1 MRQLQSIPNAPY
13 LVDSMRS
20 LGYSFEDAIADLVD
34 NSVSAKAKNIDI
46 FQKPSE
52 NDDPELI
59 IIDDGEGMSEGELI
73 EALRF
78 GSRSPND
85 VRESDDLGRFGLG
98 MKTASLSQCRQLI
111 VASKKRGSAKIYCA
125 SWDLDVIRDT
135 NDWSVIQYD
144 DEEISRLPE
153 IKKLEE
159 ATTGTYVLLR
169 NFDRLA
175 ESSNSIENA
184 MMECVARTEE
194 HLALVFHR
202 IMSEDGVRIS
212 INYRKIEPLDPF
224 LEGHR
229 GTQKLQLERIK
240 IDGEEITAQ
249 PFILPHMNNL
259 SREDLKKVG
268 GKDDLR
274 ANQGFYIYRCKRLI
288 IWGTWFRLENKRELN
303 KLARVRVDIPN
314 SLDSIWS
321 IDVKK
326 STATIPQKIRKQLSN
341 TVSDAIFKSGR
352 TITHR
357 RKLDRDDNYVYIWN
371 RETDKDDNAIYSIN
385 RDHQLLQMLYGGL
398 DDSQKKIFEAI
409 LETIESGLLA
419 PNLYADAAADK
430 LARCVRDKDEL
441 FAQFTEGVEYAT
453 KNGMLPRDEAV
464 DILARQEPFIDYSNF
479 KEEWKKRNDIE

>member
-34 NSVSAKAKNIDI
+34 NSISAKAKHIKI
-46 FQKPSE
+46 IQKPSAK
-52 NDDPELI
+52 PELI
-59 IIDDGEGMSEGELI
+59 IFDDGYGMSEAELI

-78 GSRSPND
+78 GSRSPNEI
-85 VRESDDLGRFGLG
+85 REENDLGRFGLG
-98 MKTASLSQCRQLI
+98 MKTASLSQCKQLI
-111 VASKKRGSAKIYCA
+111 VASKKDGRISCA
-125 SWDLDVIRDT
+125 SWDLDVIKDT

-144 DEEISRLPE
+144 DEEISELPE
-153 IKKLEE
+153 IRLLNNSELKH
-159 ATTGTYVLLR
+159 GTYVLLR

-175 ESSNSIENA
+175 ESSDDIQNA
-184 MMECVARTEE
+184 MTDCIAKTRD
-194 HLALVFHR
+194 HLSLVFHR
-202 IMSEDGVRIS
+202 IMSEDGVQID
-212 INYRKIEPLDPF
+212 INNSVIEPLDPF
-224 LEGHR
+224 LEGHK
-229 GTQKLQLERIK
+229 GTQRLNTERIR
-240 IDGEEITAQ
+240 IDGHEIIAQ

-259 SREDLKKVG
+259 S
-268 GKDDLR
+268 KDDLR
-274 ANQGFYIYRCKRLI
+274 KVGGRDDLRTNQGFYIYRCKRLI

-326 STATIPQKIRKQLSN
+326 SSATIPQKIRRQLTN
-341 TVSDAIFKSGR
+341 TISDAIAKSTR

-357 RKLDRDDNYVYIWN
+357 RKLERDNDYVYIWE

-385 RDHQLLQMLYGGL
+385 RNHQLIQLLYNTL
-398 DDSQKKIFEAI
+398 DDKQQKLFEDV

-430 LARCVRDKDEL
+430 LSRCLRNKEDL
-441 FAQFTEGVEYAT
+441 FAQFTNNVKYMVEEL
-453 KNGMLPRDEAV
+453 GMSRGEAAA
-464 DILARQEPFIDYSNF
+464 ILAKQEPFIEYANF
-479 KEEWKKRNDIE
+479 KEEWEKQL

>member
-1 MRQLQSIPNAPY
+1 MKQLQSIPNAPY
-13 LVDSMRS
+13 LVESMRS

-34 NSVSAKAKNIDI
+34 NSISARAKHVKII
-46 FQKPSE
+46 QKPSD
-52 NDDPELI
+52 NPELI
-59 IIDDGEGMSEGELI
+59 VFDDGDGMSEEELI

-78 GSRSPND
+78 GSRSPD
-85 VRESDDLGRFGLG
+85 EIREGDDLGRFGLG
-98 MKTASLSQCRQLI
+98 MKTASLSQCRKLI
-111 VASKKRGSAKIYCA
+111 VASKKSGKISCA
-125 SWDLDVIRDT
+125 SWDLDVIKDT

-144 DEEISRLPE
+144 DENEVNELPE
-153 IKKLEE
+153 LQRLFSMVES
-159 ATTGTYVLLR
+159 GTYVLLR

-175 ESSNSIENA
+175 ESSDSIQSA
-184 MMECVARTEE
+184 MTDCIAKTRD
-194 HLALVFHR
+194 HLSLVFHR
-202 IMSEDGVRIS
+202 IISENGVRID
-212 INYRKIEPLDPF
+212 INNNPIEPLDPF
-224 LEGHR
+224 LEYHK
-229 GTQKLQLERIK
+229 GTQKLQTERIY
-240 IDGEEITAQ
+240 IDGEEIIAQ

-259 SREDLKKVG
+259 TKEDFRRVG

-341 TVSDAIFKSGR
+341 TISDAIFKSGR

-357 RKLDRDDNYVYIWN
+357 RKLDRDNDYVYIWN
-371 RETDKDDNAIYSIN
+371 RETDSDDNAIYSIN
-385 RDHQLLQMLYGGL
+385 REHQLLQLFYDTL
-398 DDSQKKIFEAI
+398 DDSQQKIFENI

-430 LARCVRDKDEL
+430 LARCLRNKEEL
-441 FAQFTEGVEYAT
+441 FSQFSESINYAV
-453 KNGMLPRDEAV
+453 KIGIPRDEIINV
-464 DILARQEPFIDYSNF
+464 LAKQEPFIDYANF
-479 KEEWKKRNDIE
+479 KEEWEKHNDITR